1 MKENIINNISDS
13 KEKDKTKK
21 NCLKEE
27 FSKLKE
33 FHGIEILDCI
43 KSGTKKN
50 IYHIS
55 IRPQNKKDG
64 KDAIMKL
71 LIDFDKSQL
80 RKEVYSSDKL
90 KNKNILNGY
99 THFLLNQGKSPVF
112 IMEYTKYGN
121 LRDFNEKIL
130 KRAYFSESLICY
142 LACQILN
149 GIKYMHISKVAHMD
163 LKPENIVIDQY
174 LNAKIVDFSVSLI
187 YKTKKPEDYI
197 KLPFV
202 SSSFYMSKELLNSE
216 TIKVKDLH
224 KIDLY
229 SFGVT
234 LYNLVFAEY
243 PYGLEKEDENDYKI
257 ILEKIESN
265 KLTFP
270 NDLRCSSHFLDFM
283 TKLLEKDI
291 EKRMNIPEAMNH
303 YWIKGERLLLDEKE
317 KLNDDNEFLS
327 NLLDD
332 HIRDF
337 NIYINQGK

>member
-1 MKENIINNISDS
+1 
-13 KEKDKTKK
+13 
-21 NCLKEE
+21 
-27 FSKLKE
+27 
-33 FHGIEILDCI
+33 
-43 KSGTKKN
+43 
-50 IYHIS
+50 
-55 IRPQNKKDG
+55 
-64 KDAIMKL
+64 
-71 LIDFDKSQL
+71 
-80 RKEVYSSDKL
+80 
-90 KNKNILNGY
+90 
-99 THFLLNQGKSPVF
+99 
-112 IMEYTKYGN
+112 
-121 LRDFNEKIL
+121 
-130 KRAYFSESLICY
+130 
-142 LACQILN
+142 
-149 GIKYMHISKVAHMD
+149 MHISKVAHMD

-317 KLNDDNEFLS
+317 KLNDDNGFLS

-337 NIYINQGK
+337 NIYINQGKWGMIFALLILKKLFNYLDIYLIYINYKKS